1 MLYVRLTDEQRG
13 ELEVVSRQ
21 AVGRVALRA
30 QMVLLSDRGRS
41 VPEIAAIH
49 RCGHDV
55 VRTWLHRYRAR
66 GAAGLGDLP
75 RSGRPHGDRL
85 AGHVVD
91 AQASQSP
98 RCAGLVQNCWSVALL
113 AAFLAARFGLALSG
127 SSVRRHLKAAG
138 WRWRRPR
145 LAPAS
150 ATPGRRDPD
159 APAKQAAIAAAL
171 AAARRGLGRVLFLDE
186 CDLHLLPTL
195 RACWQKGPRLRV
207 PTPGTNAKRAFFG
220 ALDATSGAFH
230 ADDHDRK
237 LAAHFVAF
245 LQRLADAYPHAPLTL
260 VMDNVQMHRARL
272 VQRWLAAHPRV
283 TVLWLPR
290 YAAHDA
296 NPVERVWGLMKGAV
310 AANRLA
316 GSLSELAAAARRF
329 LHDLAPHPVHPAFLA
344 PSKPVPD
351 FQRCA

>member
-1 MLYVRLTDEQRG
+1 MLFLDLTDGQRA
-13 ELEVVSRQ
+13 ELELVSRQ

-55 VRTWLHRYRAR
+55 VRLWLHRYEAD
-66 GAAGLGDLP
+66 GVAGLADLP
-75 RSGRPHGDRL
+75 RSGRPPKDRL
-85 AGHVVD
+85 ADQIVD

-98 RCAGLVQNCWSVALL
+98 RCAGLVQSCWTVALL
-113 AAFLAARFGLALSG
+113 TAFLAARFGLALSAT
-127 SSVRRHLKAAG
+127 SVRRRLKAAG

-150 ATPGRRDPD
+150 ALPGKRDPD
-159 APAKQAAIAAAL
+159 APAKEAAIAAAL
-171 AAARRGLGRVLFLDE
+171 AAARRGACRLLFLDE

-195 RACWQKGPRLRV
+195 RACWQRGPRLRV

-220 ALDATSGAFH
+220 ALEAVSGAFH
-230 ADDHDRK
+230 VADHDRK

-245 LQRLADAYPHAPLTL
+245 LQRLADTYPAGPLVL
-260 VMDNVQMHRARL
+260 AMDNVQMHRARV
-272 VQRWLAAHPRV
+272 VQRWLAANPRV
-283 TVLWLPR
+283 SVLWLPR

-296 NPVERVWGLMKGAV
+296 NPVERVWGLLKGAV

-316 GSLSELAAAARRF
+316 GSLAELVAAARRF
-329 LHDLAPHPVHPAFLA
+329 FRTLPPHPVSPAFLQPTA
-344 PSKPVPD
+344 PMPN
-351 FQRCA
+351 FQRHA